1 MTIHK
6 INFYLSALMDAPQH
20 QEMFTYIDQLTQMQ
34 QAFMKIIPSQLAKNC
49 SLGRF
54 SDGKLTIIV
63 GNGPVAAKLK
73 QILPSL
79 LLKFQKMGYQEV
91 TAIQITVQANYYTYS
106 ADDSLRKSPEIGQ
119 VGMESLSK
127 FVTNL
132 PRSPLKTAVK
142 SMLKRRTKL
151 PKKT

>member
-1 MTIHK
+1 MTIQK

-34 QAFMKIIPSQLAKNC
+34 QAFMEIIPPQLAKDC

-54 SDGKLTIIV
+54 SDGKLTILV
-63 GNGPVAAKLK
+63 GNGAVAAKLK

-79 LLKFQKMGYQEV
+79 LLKFQKMGYLKV
-91 TAIQITVQANYYTYS
+91 TAIQITVQANHYTYNI
-106 ADDSLRKSPEIGQ
+106 DDTSRESPKIGQ
-119 VGMESLSK
+119 VGIKSLNK

-132 PRSPLKTAVK
+132 PTSPLKTAVK
-142 SMLKRRTKL
+142 SMLKIQTKPL
-151 PKKT
+151 KKN

>member
-1 MTIHK
+1 M
-6 INFYLSALMDAPQH
+6 YAPQH
-20 QEMFTYIDQLTQMQ
+20 QEMFTYINQLTQMQ
-34 QAFMKIIPSQLAKNC
+34 QAFMEIIPSQLAKNC

-54 SDGKLTIIV
+54 SDGKLTIVV

-119 VGMESLSK
+119 VGMESLRK

-132 PRSPLKTAVK
+132 PTSPLKTAVK